1 MRGGLG
7 AMQQLADQEERLQ
20 VLFGEVKERLNG
32 EYGPGHRNPAV
43 LLERLG
49 ALQTQA
55 ERVADKVKQLGRAKE
70 ELAAA
75 LRDDP
80 CAAIGRLAAAGAP
93 EALLSEAARAQ
104 AAAEAA
110 LAPPAARAGLRE
122 GASEALGEAL
132 SAVAQLEV
140 FGDDTGAAASA
151 AAPSSTANSAAAS
164 PAASSAAAAS
174 KENEAAARNA
184 WTVEQAAFNALPES
198 TRGRTRLAEAQ
209 ATLAIVVNATKA
221 KRRGERPPPK
231 GKSPP
236 PVLLS
241 LKELDRLG
249 AKVVGHSGSCVLASL
264 RQLGLIT
271 QSKAGVAL
279 AQPPQ

>member
-1 MRGGLG
+1 MQRLG
-7 AMQQLADQEERLQ
+7 EQEARLQ
-20 VLFGEVKERLNG
+20 RLRVEIKERFDR

-49 ALQTQA
+49 ALQAQA
-55 ERVADKVKQLGRAKE
+55 ERVADKVKQLGRARE

-75 LRDDP
+75 LRDEPD
-80 CAAIGRLAAAGAP
+80 ATFSRLAEAGAP
-93 EALLSEAARAQ
+93 ESLVSEAVRAQ

-110 LAPPAARAGLRE
+110 LALPTARAGLRE
-122 GASEALGEAL
+122 GASEALGAAL
-132 SAVAQLEV
+132 GAVAELEAV
-140 FGDDTGAAASA
+140 SDGAVAPVEDTSSEGAGAAALA
-151 AAPSSTANSAAAS
+151 AAG
-164 PAASSAAAAS
+164 PAPGPAPAG
-174 KENEAAARNA
+174 KENEAAARNS
-184 WTVEQAAFNALPES
+184 WTIEQAAFDALPES

-221 KRRGERPPPK
+221 KRRGERLPPK
-231 GKSPP
+231 GKAPP

-264 RQLGLIT
+264 RQLGLVT
-271 QSKAGVAL
+271 QSKEGVAL
-279 AQPPQ
+279 VPLPQ

>member
-1 MRGGLG
+1 ME
-7 AMQQLADQEERLQ
+7 QLAEQEARLQ
-20 VLFGEVKERLNG
+20 RLRVEIKDSFDR

-43 LLERLG
+43 LLERIG

-75 LRDDP
+75 LRDEA
-80 CAAIGRLAAAGAP
+80 CAATGRLAAAGAP
-93 EALLSEAARAQ
+93 ETLLSEAARAQ

-122 GASEALGEAL
+122 GASEALVEAL
-132 SAVAQLEV
+132 GAVAELEV
-140 FGDDTGAAASA
+140 LGDDSGAAASA
-151 AAPSSTANSAAAS
+151 AAPNPSANSAAAN
-164 PAASSAAAAS
+164 PAAANFAAAAVG

-184 WTVEQAAFNALPES
+184 WTVEQAAFDALPES

-209 ATLAIVVNATKA
+209 AALAIVVNATKA

-231 GKSPP
+231 GKAPP

-271 QSKAGVAL
+271 QSKEGIAL
-279 AQPPQ
+279 AAQPPQ

>member
-1 MRGGLG
+1 
-7 AMQQLADQEERLQ
+7 MQQLAEQEARLQ
-20 VLFGEVKERLNG
+20 RLRVEVKERFDR

-49 ALQTQA
+49 ALQAQA

-80 CAAIGRLAAAGAP
+80 CAAIGRLAAAGVP
-93 EALLSEAARAQ
+93 ETVLSETARAQ

-132 SAVAQLEV
+132 GAVTELEML
-140 FGDDTGAAASA
+140 GGDTGAAASA
-151 AAPSSTANSAAAS
+151 VAPNSVANSAAAN
-164 PAASSAAAAS
+164 SAAANAAAANVAAAVG

-184 WTVEQAAFNALPES
+184 WTVEQAAFDALPDS

-221 KRRGERPPPK
+221 KRRGERPPFK
-231 GKSPP
+231 GKAP

-271 QSKAGVAL
+271 QSKEGVAL